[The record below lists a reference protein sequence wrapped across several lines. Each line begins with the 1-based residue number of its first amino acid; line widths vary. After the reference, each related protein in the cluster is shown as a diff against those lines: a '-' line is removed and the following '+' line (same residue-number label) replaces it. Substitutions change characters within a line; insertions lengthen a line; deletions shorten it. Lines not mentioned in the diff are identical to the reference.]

1 MVYVYAA
8 YFLFVTVSV
17 LKSELTMFDLDYQGY
32 RIFVLNRSNGIL
44 DVMSFA
50 FKLFWNMLVV
60 SLIVTLPI
68 VVLMLIATYLD
79 TLS

>member
-1 MVYVYAA
+1 MVYVYSV

-17 LKSELTMFDLDYQGY
+17 LKSELTMFDLDYHGY

-44 DVMSFA
+44 DVTSFA
-50 FKLFWNMLVV
+50 LKVFWNMLVV

-68 VVLMLIATYLD
+68 IVLMLIATYLD

>member
-1 MVYVYAA
+1 MVYVYIA

-68 VVLMLIATYLD
+68 VVLMLIAAYLD

>member
-1 MVYVYAA
+1 MVYVYVT

-32 RIFVLNRSNGIL
+32 RIFVLNRSSGIL

-50 FKLFWNMLVV
+50 LKLFWNMLVM
-60 SLIVTLPI
+60 SLIITFPI
-68 VVLMLIATYLD
+68 AALMLIATYLD

>member
-1 MVYVYAA
+1 MVYVYVT

-50 FKLFWNMLVV
+50 LKLFWNMLVM
-60 SLIVTLPI
+60 SLIITFPI
-68 VVLMLIATYLD
+68 AALMLIATYLD

>member
-1 MVYVYAA
+1 MFYVYTA
-8 YFLFVTVSV
+8 YFLFITLSV

-44 DVMSFA
+44 DVTSFA
-50 FKLFWNMLVV
+50 LKLFWNMLVM
-60 SLIVTLPI
+60 SLIITFPI
-68 VVLMLIATYLD
+68 VALMLIAAYLD